1 MNDDYARHIQNFIEL
16 GLTEREAKVYL
27 TLLTM
32 KNFTPSELQH
42 QVNITRTK
50 IYEVLQ
56 KMVDRGICT
65 EKLVGKK
72 KYYEAVEPSVAFERV
87 FEKYSRNCSDLLE
100 KKIGIVKVLVEEL
113 TPVFNECKEIM
124 NPLDFIEVIKDRK
137 QNQKKYQMIIQESK
151 NEALTFNKGPYVC
164 DNPLLLTEQKQ
175 EESELLKRGGVCKN
189 IYEKNEIETIDWLQN
204 YVKDQVQSGQQARI
218 VENLPIKMI
227 VVDRLKVVFPLQ
239 QSLGKNNT
247 ITSVYIEHKELAEA
261 CKMLFENIWEKAEI
275 FT

>member
-72 KYYEAVEPSVAFERV
+72 KYYEAVEPCVAFERV

-113 TPVFNECKEIM
+113 TPVFNECKEIV

-137 QNQKKYQMIIQESK
+137 QNQKKYQMMIQESR

-189 IYEKNEIETIDWLQN
+189 IYEKNEIEALDWLQD
-204 YVKDQVQSGQQARI
+204 YVKDQVQAGQQARI

-239 QSLGKNNT
+239 QSMGKNNT

-261 CKMLFENIWEKAEI
+261 CKMLFENIWEKAEN